1 MCNHPRRRNDGLYH
15 CRFGL
20 GNHFAL
26 GWPSGRWLPSY
37 CSMQRIPV
45 WLSGSRPW
53 QRGNAR
59 CNGWGR
65 DAMRD
70 CARAPTQNPFQRRN
84 HCWISGLWLNHLTP
98 GLDDFWSFITQF
110 GDGGAALLLLLVIT
124 RFSQN
129 GNALS
134 LKIFLLGSL
143 LSPLLKSWVSSPRP
157 LGVMQADLLN
167 SIGQPPSGANSMP
180 SGHSLTAFAAIGVIF
195 LCFSFKAR
203 HLPLAVLLVLL
214 AVLVALS
221 RVMVGAHWPADVL
234 AGAGLGLG
242 VALLAQRWEALQA
255 WQPYLQR
262 RPAQWSLLLT
272 ECVLA
277 GYLLTATTATAA
289 ERLAFDL
296 IATVGIAGAM
306 SRLSFI
312 RRQPS

>member
-1 MCNHPRRRNDGLYH
+1 MEALSRLRATITNADLRLWPLLTILLMFQPIPAPDKPRLTLLLIFSVTLMLGGLVL
-15 CRFGL
+15 F
-20 GNHFAL
+20 
-26 GWPSGRWLPSY
+26 
-37 CSMQRIPV
+37 
-45 WLSGSRPW
+45 LSPMNL
-53 QRGNAR
+53 Q
-59 CNGWGR
+59 
-65 DAMRD
+65 AM
-70 CARAPTQNPFQRRN
+70 
-84 HCWISGLWLNHLTP
+84 LWLNHLTP

-134 LKIFLLGSL
+134 LKIFVLGSL

>member
-1 MCNHPRRRNDGLYH
+1 MEALSRLRATITNADLRLWPLLTILLMFQPIPAPDKPRLTLLLIFSVTLMLGGLVL
-15 CRFGL
+15 F
-20 GNHFAL
+20 
-26 GWPSGRWLPSY
+26 
-37 CSMQRIPV
+37 
-45 WLSGSRPW
+45 LSPMNL
-53 QRGNAR
+53 Q
-59 CNGWGR
+59 
-65 DAMRD
+65 AM
-70 CARAPTQNPFQRRN
+70 
-84 HCWISGLWLNHLTP
+84 LWLNHLTP

-157 LGVMQADLLN
+157 LGVIQADLLN

-214 AVLVALS
+214 AILVALS

-277 GYLLTATTATAA
+277 GYLLTATTTTAA

>member
-1 MCNHPRRRNDGLYH
+1 MLGGLVL
-15 CRFGL
+15 F
-20 GNHFAL
+20 
-26 GWPSGRWLPSY
+26 
-37 CSMQRIPV
+37 
-45 WLSGSRPW
+45 LSPMNL
-53 QRGNAR
+53 Q
-59 CNGWGR
+59 
-65 DAMRD
+65 AM
-70 CARAPTQNPFQRRN
+70 
-84 HCWISGLWLNHLTP
+84 LWLNHLTP
-98 GLDDFWSFITQF
+98 GLDDFWTFITQF

-214 AVLVALS
+214 AILVALS

-242 VALLAQRWEALQA
+242 VALLAKRWEALQA

>member
-1 MCNHPRRRNDGLYH
+1 MLGGLVL
-15 CRFGL
+15 F
-20 GNHFAL
+20 
-26 GWPSGRWLPSY
+26 
-37 CSMQRIPV
+37 
-45 WLSGSRPW
+45 LSPMNL
-53 QRGNAR
+53 Q
-59 CNGWGR
+59 
-65 DAMRD
+65 AM
-70 CARAPTQNPFQRRN
+70 
-84 HCWISGLWLNHLTP
+84 LWLNHLTP